1 MANTVKEE
9 KGIMPKRKRR
19 REERPKETPLPDE
32 NTVLCIVEK
41 LLGGEHFISRC
52 TDGQR
57 RMTRIPGR
65 LKRRMW
71 VREGDVVLVAPWEMQ
86 PERRGDMIYRYTH
99 DEVRKLVDKGII
111 PPELLEG
118 V

>member
-1 MANTVKEE
+1 MAK
-9 KGIMPKRKRR
+9 KKRR

-32 NTVLCIVEK
+32 TTVLCIVEK
-41 LLGGEHFISRC
+41 LLGGEHFIARC
-52 TDGQR
+52 IDGNT

-65 LKRRMW
+65 LRRRMW
-71 VREGDVVLVAPWEMQ
+71 IREGDVVLVAPWDMQ
-86 PERRGDMIYRYTH
+86 PERRGDLIYRYTQ
-99 DEVRKLVDKGII
+99 DEVRKLVDNGTI